1 VLSEAKS
8 AFVDLSIS
16 LRFSRDDDRFI
27 KSQVKPATFLCK
39 KMNLAEHYHKLYTE
53 SIAKIAAGNHET
65 DHLIDSDTDR
75 RFGITLVIRPDVATK
90 DKIQQFLTEAKAIEP
105 EQYYYQHADIH
116 VTLMSIISC
125 YEGFALKD
133 INIQDYIQLIQ
144 QVLARHQRFKIQ
156 FKGLTASP
164 SCILIQG
171 FLTDTLNEI
180 RDDLRAAFKNSDLQ
194 QSIDKRYAIQTAHAT
209 VIRFRSEL
217 KNKEP
222 LIDLLEKY
230 RNFNFGTFE
239 VKQVELVY
247 NDWYQ
252 RERFV
257 KKLHVFKLG

>member
-1 VLSEAKS
+1 
-8 AFVDLSIS
+8 
-16 LRFSRDDDRFI
+16 
-27 KSQVKPATFLCK
+27 
-39 KMNLAEHYHKLYTE
+39 MNLAEHYHKLYTE
-53 SIAKIAAGNHET
+53 SIAKISSGDYET
-65 DHLIDSDTDR
+65 DHLIDDEADQ
-75 RFGITLVIRPDVATK
+75 RFGITLVIRPDAATK

-105 EQYYYQHADIH
+105 DQYYYQNADIH
-116 VTLMSIISC
+116 ITLMSIISC
-125 YEGFALKD
+125 YEGFDLKD
-133 INIQDYIQLIQ
+133 IHVGDYIQLIK
-144 QVLARHQRFKIQ
+144 QVLARHKHFKIQ

-217 KNKEP
+217 ANIDALLS
-222 LIDLLEKY
+222 LIEKY
-230 RNFNFGTFE
+230 QDFDFGTFE

-252 RERFV
+252 REKFV
-257 KKLHVFKLG
+257 KKLYQFSLS